1 MRALDQLD
9 WDDLKVFVQAAR
21 GGSLAGAAKTLRID
35 QSTVS
40 RRLAH
45 LEAALGTSLFERVPS
60 GLRLS
65 EAGQRLLG
73 HAERVESAVIAMK
86 EEVTPGSG
94 QAGGRV
100 RLATME
106 GIASLYLA
114 ERFGRLHETHP
125 HLTVE
130 LLTSPQTVSVNRRE
144 ADLFLSFFQP
154 SGQGLV
160 SERVGRF
167 RLGLYASPG
176 YLDRAGTPR
185 SIEDLEGHSFV
196 TYVEDLV
203 QVDCVR
209 WLDEIIANRRTVFHS
224 TSMIAQKQAAAGGLG
239 IVLLPSF
246 AVAGRDLLVPVLHD
260 EVSTTR
266 GLWLNVHTDLQFSP
280 RIRAVSV
287 FLKTLFRSDPSLQVD
302 LRLSQP
308 VSVSASASSSKDW
321 PETTQAVR
329 FSR

>member
-9 WDDLKVFVQAAR
+9 WDDLKVFVHAAR
-21 GGSLAGAAKTLRID
+21 GGSLAGAAKRLRVD

-45 LEAALGTSLFERVPS
+45 LESALGVSLFERVPS

-65 EAGQRLLG
+65 EAGQRLLR
-73 HAERVESAVIAMK
+73 HAERVESAIIAME
-86 EEVTPGSG
+86 EEVTPASG

-114 ERFGRLHETHP
+114 ERFVRLHEMHP
-125 HLTVE
+125 DLTVE
-130 LLTSPQTVSVNRRE
+130 LLTSPQTVYVNRRE
-144 ADLFLSFFQP
+144 ADLFLSFFKP
-154 SGQGLV
+154 PGQGLV
-160 SERVGRF
+160 SERIGRF

-185 SIEDLEGHSFV
+185 SIQDLERHAFV

-209 WLDEIIANRRTVFHS
+209 WLDEIIADRRTVFHS

-246 AVAGRDLLVPVLHD
+246 AVNERDALVPVMPDGL
-260 EVSTTR
+260 STTR
-266 GLWLNVHTDLQFSP
+266 DLWLNVHIDLQFSP
-280 RIRAVSV
+280 RIRAVSA
-287 FLKTLFRSDPSLQVD
+287 FLKALFRSDPSLQVE
-302 LRLSQP
+302 LRPVRP
-308 VSVSASASSSKDW
+308 VSLLHPSGVPNNWQDGAQRAS
-321 PETTQAVR
+321 
-329 FSR
+329 

>member
-9 WDDLKVFVQAAR
+9 WDDLKVFVHAAR
-21 GGSLAGAAKTLRID
+21 GGSLAGAAKRLRVD

-45 LEAALGTSLFERVPS
+45 LEAALGVSLFERVPS

-65 EAGQRLLG
+65 EAGQRLLR
-73 HAERVESAVIAMK
+73 HAERVESAIIAME

-114 ERFGRLHETHP
+114 ERFVCLHETHP

-130 LLTSPQTVSVNRRE
+130 LLTSSQTVYVNRRE
-144 ADLFLSFFQP
+144 ADLFLSFFKP
-154 SGQGLV
+154 PGQGLV
-160 SERVGRF
+160 SERIGRF

-176 YLDRAGTPR
+176 YLDRAGTPQ
-185 SIEDLEGHSFV
+185 SIQDLERHAFV

-209 WLDEIIANRRTVFHS
+209 WLDEIIADRRTVFHS

-246 AVAGRDLLVPVLHD
+246 AVTSRDLLVPVLHD
-260 EVSTTR
+260 DLSTTR
-266 GLWLNVHTDLQFSP
+266 DLWLNVHTDLQFSP
-280 RIRAVSV
+280 RIRAVSA
-287 FLKTLFRSDPSLQVD
+287 FLKTLFRSDSSLQVD
-302 LRLSQP
+302 LRHSQP
-308 VSVSASASSSKDW
+308 VSALGAPTSSTDWSEIPTPFAS
-321 PETTQAVR
+321 
-329 FSR
+329 